1 MEQLKNYI
9 VRSRYIYFKP
19 ISIANRNYID
29 QYIVKKAKEL
39 IHKTCFYD
47 FYDYELHKELI
58 NEINKNKQVALPD
71 TD

>member
-47 FYDYELHKELI
+47 FYGSQRI
-58 NEINKNKQVALPD
+58 NE
-71 TD
+71 

>member
-9 VRSRYIYFKP
+9 LRSRYMNFNS
-19 ISIANRNYID
+19 ISIVNRNYID
-29 QYIVKKAKEL
+29 QYIVQKSNEL
-39 IHKTCFYD
+39 AHKTCFYD
-47 FYDYELHKELI
+47 FYDYELRKKLM